1 MSTFSV
7 PVIEYTLEK
16 HPNADVLSIAKIKN
30 TDWQCI
36 VKTSEFQNEPRAIG
50 VYVKTDSIA
59 AKDNPFLA
67 FLEGKKIKTVRLRG
81 VISQGILIPGSKVEQ
96 AIGRP
101 LVLDEDLAKEL
112 HVRKYEAPVNNVIGC
127 CDAIAAPPDFIS
139 YTEIENIKNF
149 PDIFME
155 NEEVFV
161 TEKLHGTNVR
171 YGLID
176 NVFYIGSHHRALR
189 LENYKNTTGEDVF
202 IKRTAWH
209 NIAEDIKIKEKLQEM
224 QAVLNTNSLIVFG
237 EIFGRG
243 IQDLHYGQTAYTFRL
258 FDIAV
263 DGRYLPPKERY
274 EMANQFMIET
284 VPVLYTGPMNK
295 GILDLRL
302 GKDTI
307 SQTHIREGII
317 IEPTTPRFDI
327 SLGRVKLKCVSED
340 YLLRKNAT
348 DFDG

>member
-1 MSTFSV
+1 MSTFAV
-7 PVIEYTLEK
+7 PVVEYVLEK

-36 VKTSEFQNEPRAIG
+36 VKSSEFVNEASTIG

-96 AIGRP
+96 ALGRQ
-101 LVLDEDLAKEL
+101 LVLGEDLAKEL
-112 HVRKYEAPVNNVIGC
+112 RIRKYEAPVNNVIGC

-139 YTEIENIKNF
+139 YTEIENVKNF
-149 PDIFME
+149 PNIFLE

-176 NVFYIGSHHRALR
+176 DIFYIGSHHRALR
-189 LENYKNTTGEDVF
+189 LDNYKNSTGEDVF

-209 NIAEDIKIKEKLQEM
+209 NIAEDIKIKEKLLEM
-224 QAVLNTNSLIVFG
+224 RAALNTNSLIVFG

-243 IQDLHYGQTAYTFRL
+243 IQDLYYGQSAYTFRL
-258 FDIAV
+258 FDITV
-263 DGRYLPPKERY
+263 DGCYLPPKERC
-274 EMANQFMIET
+274 EISKRFLIET
-284 VPVLYTGPMNK
+284 VPILYTGPMNK
-295 GILDLRL
+295 DVLDLRF

-317 IEPTTPRFDI
+317 IEPIVPRFDI